1 MHLSRHKSLTSAL
14 LLKDEWLPDTINIL
28 SHTDFHHVSALL
40 ITIHMNLYHGCTTYI
55 LKKYTFE
62 KMLLAIQDCKINVMA
77 TQPWIAAAMAKEPI
91 VDKYDLS
98 SFNLA
103 ILGGSCIDKTVCIT
117 FHKRLN
123 AAIVSA
129 YGMTECLNL
138 LESSVIGTL
147 KGNVLCLLLHF
158 HEIDGMFLG
167 ELGCLS
173 TGFSA
178 KIIDE
183 NGNSKNIYP
192 QFKK

>member
-1 MHLSRHKSLTSAL
+1 
-14 LLKDEWLPDTINIL
+14 
-28 SHTDFHHVSALL
+28 
-40 ITIHMNLYHGCTTYI
+40 MNLFHGCTTYI

-98 SFNLA
+98 SFQLA
-103 ILGGSCIDKTVCIT
+103 VLGGSCIDKAVCMT

-138 LESSVIGTL
+138 LESSVVGTL
-147 KGNVLCLLLHF
+147 RGNVL
-158 HEIDGMFLG
+158 
-167 ELGCLS
+167 S
-173 TGFSA
+173 T
-178 KIIDE
+178 
-183 NGNSKNIYP
+183 
-192 QFKK
+192 